1 MNTVRIK
8 AGAGCVEI
16 THKSKTYLADDSGA
30 FTIPADVASELL
42 NLNVGVIVPDSE
54 PANTAPAPS
63 NVFAVSAFESVN
75 LDMDT
80 IEARTLLLEL
90 ESHARLGH
98 LGTATFSD
106 SAGVVHTFSAD
117 EISQLISSARSRQFC
132 K

>member
-1 MNTVRIK
+1 MNTARIT

-16 THKSKTYLADDSGA
+16 THKSKTYLADDSGT
-30 FTIPADVASELL
+30 FSVPADVAGELV
-42 NLNVGVIVPDSE
+42 NQRTAAYAPDAA
-54 PANTAPAPS
+54 PAVAPAPS
-63 NVFAVSAFESVN
+63 NIFAVGFDAVN

-106 SAGVVHTFSAD
+106 SAGQTFAFTAA
-117 EISQLISSARSRQFC
+117 EISQLVSSVRSRQFC